1 MTIDQ
6 FREIRNKAGGL
17 IVMLPKSLVDLTAEE
32 KEVKIA
38 KFRMKLKNADWISL

>member
-17 IVMLPKSLVDLTAEE
+17 IVMLPKSLNDLSMEE
-32 KEVKIA
+32 KEVK
-38 KFRMKLKNADWISL
+38 FC